1 MEKGSV
7 VKEALWDIFRQSSQ
21 VRDAFL
27 AKNADILLEAIKTI
41 AAAMGRGNKLLIFGN
56 GGSAADSQHL
66 AAEFVNR
73 YLVERPPL
81 PALAL
86 TTDTSI
92 LTAIGNDY
100 QFHDIFEKQI
110 KALGKKGDVAFGIS
124 TSGRSLNVIKGLK
137 AAQSL
142 GLTTIGLGGPA
153 DSPMKEHCR
162 FYLATE
168 GGATPR
174 IQETHVVVYHCI
186 VEMVDRIL
194 FGAPPTP

>member
-1 MEKGSV
+1 M
-7 VKEALWDIFRQSSQ
+7 KEALEDIFRQSSQ

-27 AKNADILLEAIKTI
+27 AKNAETLLAAVKNI
-41 AAAMGRGNKLLIFGN
+41 AAAMGRGNKILIFGN
-56 GGSAADSQHL
+56 GGSAADAQHL

-100 QFHDIFEKQI
+100 HFQDIFEKQI
-110 KALGKKGDVAFGIS
+110 KALGKKGDVALGIS
-124 TSGRSLNVIKGLK
+124 TSGKSINVLRGLRV
-137 AAQSL
+137 AQSL

-153 DSPMKEHCR
+153 ESPMKEYCR
-162 FYLATE
+162 FYLITE
-168 GGATPR
+168 GGSTPR
-174 IQETHVVVYHCI
+174 IQETHLIVYHCI
-186 VEMVDRIL
+186 VELVDRIL
-194 FGAPPTP
+194 FGAPQMT